1 MQCVAGNDCIRAAVE
16 GVPRQ
21 RVADIRHMDADL
33 MSAPGAEP
41 AGHQTVATAQG
52 QHLIFRQAVLAVLPH
67 AAAND
72 GITPPRNRGLYP
84 AAAQWHCPCT
94 MAR

>member
-1 MQCVAGNDCIRAAVE
+1 MSAGSGQLDPDRLACQRVGKMQDGAVQCVAGNNCIRAAVE

-41 AGHQTVATAQG
+41 TGHKLWLRPTAS
-52 QHLIFRQAVLAVLPH
+52 
-67 AAAND
+67 
-72 GITPPRNRGLYP
+72 T
-84 AAAQWHCPCT
+84 
-94 MAR
+94 